1 MSTNKRQLLNSNK
14 NKVLVLVYGLIVAV
28 ILLVVLLLMI
38 FQVVNW
44 SWLAGCLVGMM
55 ASAIGLILINKSWT
69 VLLKTENHYL
79 YLLFLVIRLGIYLLP
94 FLLAFFVIDGQA
106 FNVFGV
112 LIGFIPLLIYPW
124 VISLNKKINDT
135 SNEE

>member
-1 MSTNKRQLLNSNK
+1 MSTNKRQLLNLNK
-14 NKVLVLVYGLIVAV
+14 NKVFVLVYGLIVTV

-38 FQVVNW
+38 FQVINW
-44 SWLAGCLVGMM
+44 AWLAGCLVSMV
-55 ASAIGLILINKSWT
+55 ACAAGLIIINKSWT

-94 FLLAFFVIDGQA
+94 FLLAFFVNDGKT

-124 VISLNKKINDT
+124 IISFNKKINDT
-135 SNEE
+135 SEEN